1 MKTNIPLKDNTR
13 QMGSR
18 TKLPVLVFFIVVMVF
33 PARVIGQIDIGN
45 LMVRETITCQNI
57 AKNATALIPL
67 LHQANQLDTL
77 YALLYYWDENCG
89 LAEPLLRFYLL
100 DQIENNYFSDDFYPG
115 QILTYLEDYR
125 KTTEFGDPNYYLDYY
140 SWEYYSID
148 PAYTPF
154 TQNLALYL
162 QRYADLQPIELFFLD
177 FYSHNFDNA
186 MERLKSGELAGTRL
200 DSIYNAQKEIAK
212 SAKRTFVSL
221 YGGLWKPNGEL
232 ALLGSHPEIGF
243 GGGFIQQGFLMEL
256 IFKIGFLPSPNYY
269 EVVFGSQGYQT
280 KSFTNIHISGRIGLV
295 PIDINNHQLLLS
307 VGLGYEGIQA
317 FNNAQREEEG
327 LYRMISS
334 VSFCPGMEF
343 RFPASE
349 NSFVGLNLRYNFLNF
364 KTQRNE
370 TPLKGNAILLGLSWG
385 FFEP

>member
-1 MKTNIPLKDNTR
+1 MLSWP
-13 QMGSR
+13 
-18 TKLPVLVFFIVVMVF
+18 KLPVLVLFIAVMAF
-33 PARVIGQIDIGN
+33 PVRVNAQIDIGN
-45 LMVRETITCQNI
+45 LMLRETITCQNI

-154 TQNLALYL
+154 TQNLALFL

-177 FYSHNFDNA
+177 FYSHNFDGA
-186 MERLKSGELAGTRL
+186 MQRLKSGELAGTRL
-200 DSIYNAQKEIAK
+200 DSIYNARKEL
-212 SAKRTFVSL
+212 AKRAKKTFVNL
-221 YGGLWKPNGEL
+221 YAGLWSPRGDL

-243 GGGFIQQGFLMEL
+243 GGGFIQQGFLLEL

-280 KSFTNIHISGRIGLV
+280 KNFTNIHISGRIGLV
-295 PIDINNHQLLLS
+295 PIDINRHQLLLS

-317 FNNAQREEEG
+317 FSTTQREEEG

-334 VSFCPGMEF
+334 VSFCPGVEF
-343 RFPASE
+343 RFPAGE

-370 TPLKGNAILLGLSWG
+370 TPLNGNALLLGLSWG
-385 FFEP
+385 FIEP